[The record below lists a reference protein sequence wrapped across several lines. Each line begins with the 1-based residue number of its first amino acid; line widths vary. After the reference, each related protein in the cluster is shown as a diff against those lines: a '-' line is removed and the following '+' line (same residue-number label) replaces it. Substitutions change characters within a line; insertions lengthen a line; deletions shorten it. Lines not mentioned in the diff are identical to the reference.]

1 MLNSARCLRV
11 IWRAIGVSTTVLVL
25 FYHQQLTRTSGQN
38 SLGAVD
44 GTKMQ
49 QSLVEYC
56 AGELSFS
63 PHS

>member
-1 MLNSARCLRV
+1 MLTILV
-11 IWRAIGVSTTVLVL
+11 GLMKVSTTILVL

-44 GTKMQ
+44 GTKLQ

-56 AGELSFS
+56 AGELSFI